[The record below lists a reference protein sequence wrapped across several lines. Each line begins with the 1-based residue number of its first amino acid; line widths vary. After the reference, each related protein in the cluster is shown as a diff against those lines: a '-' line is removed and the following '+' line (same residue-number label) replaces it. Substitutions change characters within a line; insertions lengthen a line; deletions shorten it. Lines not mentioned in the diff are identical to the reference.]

1 MQTDEFVS
9 LIDEALGRFAA
20 RDLVSGSEVLDFLL
34 DLRLA
39 ALRVDDELRQLIKS
53 EQATSHVS

>member
-20 RDLVSGSEVLDFLL
+20 RDLLSGSEILDFLL
-34 DLRLA
+34 DLRIA
-39 ALRVDDELRQLIKS
+39 ALRVDDELRQLIEA
-53 EQATSHVS
+53 EQATAPLS